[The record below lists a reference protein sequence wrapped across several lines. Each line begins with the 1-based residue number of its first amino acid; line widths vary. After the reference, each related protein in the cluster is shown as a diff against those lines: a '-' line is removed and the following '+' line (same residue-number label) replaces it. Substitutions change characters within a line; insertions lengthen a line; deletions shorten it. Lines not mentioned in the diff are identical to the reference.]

1 MKARIDAIIQR
12 DQAEYLER
20 LLPQTDPLLREMEE
34 YGGQHHVPSADREV
48 ATFVEITARAI
59 NAKRALEIGM
69 AIGYTTT
76 HLARAVG
83 EDGLVVTI
91 DPSDEMIHAAEGYLT
106 RAGLRERVRIE
117 RGKALDVIPHLRE
130 TFDLIFIDALKEEY
144 TDYLKLSLPRL
155 RSGGVVIVDNLLWGG
170 QVAGEIRA
178 PDQETSTN
186 ALREFN
192 SYFVNHPKLRAEV
205 LSVGDGLGFAVKVA
219 EEGFH
224 RGHGG
229 PQGQRSS

>member
-1 MKARIDAIIQR
+1 MKAAIDAIIQR
-12 DQAEYLER
+12 NQAEYLES
-20 LLPQTDPLLREMEE
+20 LLPQTDPLLREMEA
-34 YGGQHHVPSADREV
+34 YGGQHNVPSADREV

-83 EDGLVVTI
+83 EGGLVVTI
-91 DPSDEMIHAAEGYLT
+91 DPSDEMIKAAEGYLT
-106 RAGLRERVRIE
+106 RAGLLERVRIE
-117 RGKALDVIPHLRE
+117 RGKALEVLPQLKE

-144 TDYLKLSLPRL
+144 ADYLKLSLPRL
-155 RSGGVVIVDNLLWGG
+155 RQGGVVIVDNLLWGG
-170 QVAGEIRA
+170 QVAGEIRS
-178 PDQETSTN
+178 PDQESSTN

-192 SYFVNHPKLRAEV
+192 KYFVNHPKLRAEI
-205 LSVGDGLGFAVKVA
+205 LSVGDGLGYAVKTA
-219 EEGFH
+219 DDGYH

-229 PQGQRSS
+229 PQEKT